1 MWQRISSFIIFC
13 YSYTV
18 HCLGCGKHKT
28 QSISCK
34 TPTQTYAFLCLY
46 QCISA
51 AHKLITTTTLAQ
63 WITIHSHLFVILIHR
78 RKTEWET
85 LKADARPTNPWQI
98 ICESMCALFPKSF
111 PPFFFFCISGNQTD
125 LSLWVA
131 DDRVTCEGWARK
143 KKKKRKKIWIYF
155 KMQIII
161 TEVSRRSIILGRWS
175 APSSSSCTHTYTE
188 RERGGGVLLV
198 AFLVTQL
205 VMANTQK
212 KYRMEPHRKINLS

>member
-1 MWQRISSFIIFC
+1 MHFCSSQTHHNHNISTVDHHSFTSLCDFDPQKKNWMGNSQSRREANKPLTNHMWVHVCFISQ
-13 YSYTV
+13 V
-18 HCLGCGKHKT
+18 
-28 QSISCK
+28 
-34 TPTQTYAFLCLY
+34 
-46 QCISA
+46 
-51 AHKLITTTTLAQ
+51 
-63 WITIHSHLFVILIHR
+63 
-78 RKTEWET
+78 
-85 LKADARPTNPWQI
+85 
-98 ICESMCALFPKSF
+98 F
-111 PPFFFFCISGNQTD
+111 PPPLFFFCISGNQTD

-188 RERGGGVLLV
+188 REGGGVLLV